1 MSTAAGA
8 LAASRRRLLVDG
20 MGLIV
25 STAGFGIVY
34 GLSAREAGLSMAE
47 AVAMS
52 TLVFAGAA
60 QFAAVGYLTQGLGW
74 PAIVVL
80 TAFINARHVLYSAS
94 LGPWLGDRRRATRAV
109 MAHLLTD
116 ESYALSIAHF
126 ERLGQADTA
135 GYWYAAIV
143 TTFIPWNVTTILG
156 MLLGGAVAD
165 PTAIGLDVV
174 FPAAMAGLALGLATG
189 RREVTAAIAGAAI
202 GVLVSL
208 AWDPAG
214 GILLGGLTGP
224 LVAMTLP
231 SRRGPDDERAA
242 MAADLAGHDPFAGSA
257 P

>member
-1 MSTAAGA
+1 MTT
-8 LAASRRRLLVDG
+8 AASRRRLVVDG

-47 AVAMS
+47 AIAMS
-52 TLVFAGAA
+52 TLVFAGAS

-74 PAIVVL
+74 PAIILL
-80 TAFINARHVLYSAS
+80 TAFINARHILYSAS
-94 LGPWLGDRRRATRAV
+94 LGPWLSDRRRSTRAA

-116 ESYALSIAHF
+116 EAYALSIAHF
-126 ERLGQADTA
+126 GRLGRADAA

-143 TTFIPWNVTTILG
+143 TTFIPWNVTTVLG
-156 MLLGGAVAD
+156 MMLGGAVAD

-189 RREVTAAIAGAAI
+189 RREVTAAIAGAVVA
-202 GVLVSL
+202 VLVSI

-224 LVAMTLP
+224 L
-231 SRRGPDDERAA
+231 AA
-242 MAADLAGHDPFAGSA
+242 MALPRARRRDDGENEALATDLAGHDPFAGSA